1 MKISPLLV
9 LLVICVAMVGSV
21 TAADYEPTGYMLQP
35 LDTLDTQKTS
45 FDNVRNLTFDRSAD
59 GDAIM
64 QVHFKVPAG
73 STATYTIYYYGGDI
87 SGTASTYFN
96 VSILP
101 PTTTTSVITLEG
113 VTKQYNYLDTN
124 PEYDYFL
131 SGYAKNISNE
141 APGIIVY
148 NAGYGSFDNDLAI
161 FYEVGSASSSLI
173 YRFEISCPDEFDI
186 DITYAE
192 VSAVAA
198 AADKSW
204 MDIGYDWMMLG
215 IGIATALYTFVVVLF
230 DWIYFFFVENLV
242 MIVALYLALTMAFA
256 AHSSRNIFQFFS
268 KFFGYQRKLFDFVIG
283 LWRVLVEI
291 VSTFRAIFRL

>member
-1 MKISPLLV
+1 MNLKHLLV
-9 LLVICVAMVGSV
+9 LFALVVALVGSV
-21 TAADYEPTGYMLQP
+21 NAAEYELTGYMLQP
-35 LDTLDTQKTS
+35 LDTIKTQKTS

-64 QVHFKVPAG
+64 LVHFKVPAG

-186 DITYAE
+186 DITYAKTE
-192 VSAVAA
+192 AVAA
-198 AADKSW
+198 ASDKTWLEIAYEW
-204 MDIGYDWMMLG
+204 MALG
-215 IGIATALYTFVVVLF
+215 IDIAIALKDFVWLLF

-268 KFFGYQRKLFDFVIG
+268 KFFGYQKKLFEFVIG
-283 LWRVLVEI
+283 LWRVIVEI
-291 VSTFRAIFRL
+291 ISTFRGIFRL

>member
-1 MKISPLLV
+1 MKPFPLVIILAIIMTSISP
-9 LLVICVAMVGSV
+9 AA
-21 TAADYEPTGYMLQP
+21 AADYEFTGFMLQP
-35 LDTLDTQKTS
+35 MDTLKTQKAE
-45 FDNVRNLTFDRSAD
+45 FENVRNLTFDRSAD

-64 QVHFKVPAG
+64 LVHFKVPAG

-87 SGTASTYFN
+87 SGTATTYLN
-96 VSILP
+96 LSIIP

-161 FYEVGSASSSLI
+161 FYELADVTSSLI
-173 YRFEISCPDEFDI
+173 YRLEIAGSEDFDI

-192 VSAVAA
+192 TEAVAA

-204 MDIGYDWMMLG
+204 VEIAYEWMAFAVSLAQTVYDFALAFFKWM
-215 IGIATALYTFVVVLF
+215 
-230 DWIYFFFVENLV
+230 YFLFVENIV
-242 MIVALYLALTMAFA
+242 MVIALYLAITMAYSA
-256 AHSSRNIFQFFS
+256 STAKNIFDFFK
-268 KFFGYQRKLFDFVIG
+268 KFFGYQKKLYGFLIDMWNALIG
-283 LWRVLVEI
+283 LI
-291 VSTFRAIFRL
+291 ATFRGIFRL